1 MKTLLKKWFPPM
13 MDSLRPVNI
22 FVILVYWLFAF
33 SIIPVGITLL
43 PYGGLNDTCGLSW
56 VECVYCAINGIVM
69 ALILKENL
77 QSSLLAARLNSRA
90 FAGTAG
96 IASGLMVL
104 YVLLVWGIGAMAGA
118 PGLMA
123 TAFPM
128 TQMSVSVT
136 AGTMVSTLP
145 IWGTLCLTFLMPF
158 AITGLF
164 YAVGFAPVC
173 KHKPWLAYLNIAFLI
188 LLPAVLDMLWRGN
201 VGSVMTI
208 YLLRLPVHLIAC
220 WSYQKTDSV
229 LTPIVSLSAVNL
241 LTSLVGIFF
250 A

>member
-1 MKTLLKKWFPPM
+1 MKTLLRKWFPSM
-13 MDSLRPVNI
+13 MDSLRPANI
-22 FVILVYWLFAF
+22 FVILIYWLFAF

-43 PYGGLNDTCGLSW
+43 PYGGLNDTYGLSW
-56 VECVYCAINGIVM
+56 VECIYCAVNGIVM
-69 ALILKENL
+69 ALIMKESL
-77 QSSLLAARLNSRA
+77 QSGLLTARLNSRA
-90 FAGTAG
+90 FAGTVG
-96 IASGLMVL
+96 IAA
-104 YVLLVWGIGAMAGA
+104 GAMILWSLIVWAIG
-118 PGLMA
+118 GLA
-123 TAFPM
+123 AFPM
-128 TQMSVSVT
+128 VQMSVSVT

-173 KHKPWLAYLNIAFLI
+173 RHKPWLAYLNIAFLI

-201 VGSVMTI
+201 VGSVLTV

-229 LTPIVSLSAVNL
+229 LAPIVSLSVVNL
-241 LTSLVGIFF
+241 LTSLVSIF
-250 A
+250 